1 MPPSLALGFQHPV
14 CDSDVGC
21 GATSFVS
28 LAGCQ
33 GCCWEIGVAVVPG
46 GSWKSGKGVSFP
58 SNSSSVVS
66 VCLADE

>member
-1 MPPSLALGFQHPV
+1 MFSDTRQKVHLG
-14 CDSDVGC
+14 DLKESG
-21 GATSFVS
+21 S
-28 LAGCQ
+28 
-33 GCCWEIGVAVVPG
+33 WEIGVEVVPG